1 MIIVLYIIL
10 GIIAIILAEFI
21 FLWICSLFVDTSRE
35 YEKDSRFYRT
45 LLNWSTPIALW
56 GARVRIHTN
65 GTEKVPG
72 GQKILFVGN
81 HRSNFDPEIT
91 WHVFRKWNLAYISK
105 EENFRIP
112 IFGRLI
118 RKCCFMK
125 IDRSNPRNAVKTIN
139 KAADLLKQQE
149 VSIGTYPEGTR
160 NKDADGL
167 LPFHNGMFKPA
178 QKAGVPIAV
187 IALSG
192 TEKIAKN
199 FPLHHTDVYLTVA
212 DVIPAQEAV
221 NMRTSEIGE
230 RVRENLLKTL
240 NAMENKNQTEIQ
252 SCIQTAVNEEE
263 QSDFV

>member
-10 GIIAIILAEFI
+10 GIIAIILLEFI
-21 FLWICSLFVDTSRE
+21 FLWVCSLFVDTSRE

-45 LLNWSTPIALW
+45 LVNWSTSIALR

-65 GTEKVPG
+65 GTEKVPEG
-72 GQKILFVGN
+72 RRILFVGN

-91 WHVFRKWNLAYISK
+91 WHVFRKWDLAYISK
-105 EENFRIP
+105 EENFHIP

-125 IDRSNPRNAVKTIN
+125 IDRNNPRNAVKTIN
-139 KAADLLKQQE
+139 KAAELLKQQE

-167 LPFHNGMFKPA
+167 LPFHNGVFKPA
-178 QKAGVPIAV
+178 LKAGVPIAV

-212 DVIPAQEAV
+212 DVITAAEAAEM
-221 NMRTSEIGE
+221 NTAAIGE
-230 RVRENLLKTL
+230 RVKNSLLR
-240 NAMENKNQTEIQ
+240 AIDDMENTDPADTRPYIRKD
-252 SCIQTAVNEEE
+252 AV
-263 QSDFV
+263 